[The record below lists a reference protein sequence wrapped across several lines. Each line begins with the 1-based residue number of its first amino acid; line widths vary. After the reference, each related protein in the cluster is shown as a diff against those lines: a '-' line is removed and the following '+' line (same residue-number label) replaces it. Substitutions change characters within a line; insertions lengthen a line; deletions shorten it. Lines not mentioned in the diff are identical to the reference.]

1 MPLANTDRVLERVRS
16 SGERM
21 LDNVRADLEH
31 ARAVNGLPPGWVSVW
46 LRTPIHPGALAVLSY
61 RFSSFS
67 RSVRVP
73 LLRHALRALSGIFRY
88 FILLVVGVEISP
100 TAQIGPGLVV
110 HTTHG
115 VFIATTK
122 IGRNCVV
129 QHGVAITHGVRSV
142 GDNVYFGPGAKVI
155 GRAAIGNNVRVV
167 ANSVVMTDVSDNLTV
182 VGVPARIRWRN
193 RSLAASASY
202 LFASALSAGDGEA
215 AELLSMLP
223 LL

>member
-1 MPLANTDRVLERVRS
+1 MF
-16 SGERM
+16 
-21 LDNVRADLEH
+21 DNVRADLQH
-31 ARAVNGLPPGWVSVW
+31 ARVINGLPPGWFNQWVK
-46 LRTPIHPGALAVLSY
+46 TPLHPGVVAVLNY
-61 RFSSFS
+61 RFAHWA
-67 RSVRVP
+67 RGVRVP
-73 LLRHALRALSGIFRY
+73 IVRLVLIVLTVILRRVIE
-88 FILLVVGVEISP
+88 VVTGVEISSR
-100 TAQIGPGLVV
+100 AQIGPGLVV

-115 VFIATTK
+115 VFIAETR

-167 ANSVVMTDVSDNLTV
+167 ANSVVMTDVSDDLTV

-193 RSLAASASY
+193 RAARIAAAAVTSILPGSDM
-202 LFASALSAGDGEA
+202 DGGTA
-215 AELLSMLP
+215 ADLLSMLP

>member
-1 MPLANTDRVLERVRS
+1 
-16 SGERM
+16 M

-31 ARAVNGLPPGWVSVW
+31 ARIINGLPPGWVSRWVK
-46 LRTPIHPGALAVLSY
+46 TPLHPGAMAVMNY
-61 RFSSFS
+61 RFGAWA
-67 RSVRVP
+67 RRARVP
-73 LLRHALRALSGIFRY
+73 MLGQLLALVSTVLDK
-88 FILLVVGVEISP
+88 VVEVVTGVEISSR
-100 TAQIGPGLVV
+100 AEIGPGLVV

-115 VFIATTK
+115 VFIAETR

-167 ANSVVMTDVSDNLTV
+167 ANSVVMTDVGDNLTV

-193 RSLAASASY
+193 RAARAAAAVTSILPGRDA
-202 LFASALSAGDGEA
+202 DGA
-215 AELLSMLP
+215 ADLLSMLP

>member
-1 MPLANTDRVLERVRS
+1 
-16 SGERM
+16 M

-31 ARAVNGLPPGWVSVW
+31 ARVINGLPPGWVSRWVK
-46 LRTPIHPGALAVLSY
+46 TPLHPGAVAVMNY
-61 RFSSFS
+61 RFGVWA
-67 RSVRVP
+67 RRVRVP
-73 LLRHALRALSGIFRY
+73 VLRQVL
-88 FILLVVGVEISP
+88 ILVAMVLHKVVEVVTGVEISSR
-100 TAQIGPGLVV
+100 AEIGPGLVV

-115 VFIATTK
+115 VFIAETR

-167 ANSVVMTDVSDNLTV
+167 ANSVVMTDVPDNLTV

-193 RSLAASASY
+193 RASLTSAATLAVSLLPGVRNGDASE
-202 LFASALSAGDGEA
+202 FI
-215 AELLSMLP
+215 SMLP

>member
-1 MPLANTDRVLERVRS
+1 
-16 SGERM
+16 M

-31 ARAVNGLPPGWVSVW
+31 ARVINGLPPGWVSRWVK
-46 LRTPIHPGALAVLSY
+46 TPLHPGAVAVMNY
-61 RFSSFS
+61 RFGVWA
-67 RSVRVP
+67 RRVRVP
-73 LLRHALRALSGIFRY
+73 VLRQVL
-88 FILLVVGVEISP
+88 ILVAMVLHKVVEVVTGVEISSR
-100 TAQIGPGLVV
+100 AEIGPGLVV

-115 VFIATTK
+115 VFIAETR

-167 ANSVVMTDVSDNLTV
+167 ANSVVMTDVPDDLTV

-193 RSLAASASY
+193 RASLTSAATLAVSLLPGVRNGDASE
-202 LFASALSAGDGEA
+202 FI
-215 AELLSMLP
+215 SMLP

>member
-1 MPLANTDRVLERVRS
+1 
-16 SGERM
+16 M

-31 ARAVNGLPPGWVSVW
+31 ARVINGLPPTWVSRW
-46 LRTPIHPGALAVLSY
+46 IKTPLHPGAAAVMNY
-61 RFSSFS
+61 RFGVW
-67 RSVRVP
+67 VRHLPLPVLRP
-73 LLRHALRALSGIFRY
+73 LLVLVA
-88 FILLVVGVEISP
+88 ILLNKVIEVVTGVEIS
-100 TAQIGPGLVV
+100 ARAEIGPGLVV

-115 VFIATTK
+115 VFIADTR

-129 QHGVAITHGVRSV
+129 QHGVAITHGVRAV

-167 ANSVVMTDVSDNLTV
+167 ANSVVMTDVADNLTV

-193 RSLAASASY
+193 RAARAAVAVTSI
-202 LFASALSAGDGEA
+202 LPGHDVDGA

>member
-1 MPLANTDRVLERVRS
+1 MF
-16 SGERM
+16 
-21 LDNVRADLEH
+21 DNVRADLEH
-31 ARAVNGLPPGWVSVW
+31 ARVINGLPPGWLSVW
-46 LRTPIHPGALAVLSY
+46 VKTPLHPGAIAVLSH
-61 RFSSFS
+61 RLAAA
-67 RSVRVP
+67 VRRVRIP
-73 LLRHALRALSGIFRY
+73 VLRQVLLM
-88 FILLVVGVEISP
+88 LVVIMRRMVYITTGVEISP
-100 TAQIGPGLVV
+100 RAEIGPGLVV

-115 VFIATTK
+115 VFIAETR

-167 ANSVVMTDVSDNLTV
+167 ANSVVMTDVADNLTV

-193 RSLAASASY
+193 RSALAASPLAAASMPPGRN
-202 LFASALSAGDGEA
+202 GDA
-215 AELLSMLP
+215 AEMVSLLP

>member
-1 MPLANTDRVLERVRS
+1 MF
-16 SGERM
+16 
-21 LDNVRADLEH
+21 DNVRADLQH
-31 ARAVNGLPPGWVSVW
+31 ARVINGLPPGWFNQWVK
-46 LRTPIHPGALAVLSY
+46 TPLHPGVVAVLNY
-61 RFSSFS
+61 RLAHWA
-67 RSVRVP
+67 RGVRVP
-73 LLRHALRALSGIFRY
+73 IVRLVLIVLTVILRRVIE
-88 FILLVVGVEISP
+88 VVTGVEISSR
-100 TAQIGPGLVV
+100 AQIGPGLVV

-115 VFIATTK
+115 VFIAETR

-167 ANSVVMTDVSDNLTV
+167 ANSVVMTDVSDDLTV

-193 RSLAASASY
+193 RAARIAAAAVTSILPGSDM
-202 LFASALSAGDGEA
+202 DGGTA
-215 AELLSMLP
+215 ADLLSMLP